1 MKKQFLVLCSALL
14 VLSACTKRHS
24 FDRLHFYQDFESMK
38 GWTQEPLL
46 TDLIPAHSGI
56 YSTYTDKN
64 APYSQ
69 TLQLSTAEL
78 GTTKV
83 KKFKGTVWCNIASM
97 DCAGGLC
104 MQIANPAGENLLWIS
119 TNLKDVV
126 KTVGTW
132 TKVSV
137 YADITPEM
145 LDPKNTIKFFLWN
158 TASEKIY
165 LDDFELAFTQ

>member
-1 MKKQFLVLCSALL
+1 
-14 VLSACTKRHS
+14 
-24 FDRLHFYQDFESMK
+24 
-38 GWTQEPLL
+38 
-46 TDLIPAHSGI
+46 
-56 YSTYTDKN
+56 
-64 APYSQ
+64 
-69 TLQLSTAEL
+69 
-78 GTTKV
+78 
-83 KKFKGTVWCNIASM
+83 
-97 DCAGGLC
+97 